1 MQSTERSIL
10 LETNG
15 LSWPLIRSGYA
26 VRERLYGL
34 RNRDWNALLN
44 LALAGVDRETAKTAL
59 AKIGE
64 NWDPVVWKERSYFDY
79 AAEWSSKA
87 QN

>member
-1 MQSTERSIL
+1 M
-10 LETNG
+10 
-15 LSWPLIRSGYA
+15 
-26 VRERLYGL
+26 
-34 RNRDWNALLN
+34 LN
-44 LALAGVDRETAKTAL
+44 LALAGVDREAAKAAL

-79 AAEWSSKA
+79 AVGWSSKA